1 MKHEL
6 AQRVLAIVPAFNEGE
21 AIEVVISELQAII
34 PKVDVLVVDDG
45 SWDNTAEAAQ
55 RSGAM
60 VLRLP
65 YNLGIGGAVQTGYRF
80 ALERG
85 YDIAIQVDGDGQHIP
100 AEIPALIKPIVD
112 GNADMTTG
120 TRFRGV
126 GDFQSSASR
135 RAGIELFARLVSIIV
150 GERVTDTTSGFRAV
164 NHGGIALF
172 AADYPQ
178 DYPEVETTALAHRHG
193 LRLAEVPVEMR
204 QRQTGSSS
212 ITPLRSA
219 YYVIKVT
226 LALVIGL
233 FRSPAPYAAAPKKDT
248 TA

>member
-1 MKHEL
+1 MMPGP
-6 AQRVLAIVPAFNEGE
+6 AQRVLAIVPAFNESG
-21 AIEVVISELQAII
+21 AIDVVIRELKQVA
-34 PKVDVLVVDDG
+34 PPVDVLVVDDG
-45 SWDNTAEAAQ
+45 SWDSTAETARVA
-55 RSGAM
+55 GAM

-80 ALERG
+80 ALERS

-100 AEIPALIKPIVD
+100 AEIPALIKPILD
-112 GNADMTTG
+112 GHADMTTG

-164 NHGGIALF
+164 NRRGIALF

-178 DYPEVETTALAHRHG
+178 DYPEVETTALAHRSG

-204 QRQTGSSS
+204 QRQSGASS

-233 FRSPAPYAAAPKKDT
+233 FRSPAPYAGAPDEKVAK
-248 TA
+248 